1 MAGSVFNR
9 FVSVFAAAASAFKAF
24 ALAVGGLVIAIVEAA
39 FPIADP
45 PLAFAGVA
53 AAPRVTGLAQSRSF
67 RQRLLEHSPSGRR
80 RAPMSHAFAAAA

>member
-39 FPIADP
+39 FPIAP

-53 AAPRVTGLAQSRSF
+53 AAPRVTGLSQSRSF